1 MIRRLLLAIVLIVVA
16 LGVMHFA
23 IGFENFASTGSG
35 GSKKPVE
42 SSRRPPP
49 EIVIGNPDGD
59 RNSAVAV
66 SMRGRFQIEPKVEI
80 TLDDGSRR
88 RLRRYRFVAEDSATV
103 SSDLVH
109 LDRVTVDVYR
119 VDRTTNPPSE
129 KAVAKIVAREALV
142 QLGRDEEGR
151 PSIREDRDMDLAD
164 IVLTSIPG
172 SSKSDIRIAIARA
185 LVRQDDDGIHLRTP
199 NDQVPFEAKL
209 LGAGEVTMTGR
220 GVDGFVPRGE
230 DAVGG
235 TLRIDIANDPVV
247 RSRAGTLQASGKL
260 QYREDVATGF
270 ARLTMRN
277 AVRISSEFADGKT
290 VTGEAEELIAL
301 LQRNTA
307 APAATVEPLASG
319 DGAWRNLLL
328 RGAPVRVAFDTF
340 VVRCA
345 ELVVRPSL
353 AGEPAVIVAD
363 GNPQL
368 DDPARGISV
377 RCKGRASLID
387 LERWLAPQHRLAG
400 GNPLRLGFLARWLL
414 RFEERT
420 TLTDHGKET
429 TIVADD
435 GIRILAGDAGL
446 AIVRTPSAATMASPE
461 LLAECANG
469 FVYSRTALGERM
481 ELGEDPAAPSRFRVE
496 TVPTK
501 GQPIVVAGTGR
512 CRIERSA
519 QGSVALDLR
528 SAIADVTVDSDRGK
542 ALGVAA
548 LEAVLEG
555 RDVVRSIVAS
565 GPAVEFTTTIA
576 VGKGQSEA
584 IRTLGERIETWDGQR
599 LAVLGSP
606 ARVEREGGG
615 TLLGGRIDV
624 VPHTIGQ
631 PAIVVR
637 GTPAEVR
644 GAWTKQAVDAVGESA
659 ELSSRRITFLPTV
672 LPRAVLVAHGLGAR
686 STVAITQPAVIADLD
701 VQLARSDAAGVGQ
714 GRSRGDRLFL
724 LPSSGAA
731 MLHGS
736 PAVLERLEPSGRRL
750 LARGDRLRG
759 VQDAGG
765 SRIELWPG
773 ESSAPEIDL
782 LAPAAAPDAVGEAAG
797 GSDLD
802 DLRVI
807 ASSPIVLT
815 DDELLVDGTSRI
827 LSLRSDASIDPLG
840 LDVTTLR
847 LRAAFDRTTG
857 SVQSLAATHASMLWR
872 GMRAFA
878 EQLTI
883 DVPRHQLEI
892 HSSTDDGAWLE
903 MNGWRYTGG
912 MIEVDYRTRE
922 WRAWKTAA
930 RRVDG

>member
-1 MIRRLLLAIVLIVVA
+1 MIRRLFLAIVLIVVA

-80 TLDDGSRR
+80 TLADGSRR

-142 QLGRDEEGR
+142 QIGRDEEGR

-164 IVLTSIPG
+164 IVLTSVPG
-172 SSKSDIRIAIARA
+172 SSQSDIRIAIARA
-185 LVRQDDDGIHLRTP
+185 LVRQDDSGIHLRTP
-199 NDQVPFEAKL
+199 DDQVPFEAKL

-230 DAVGG
+230 DEVGG
-235 TLRIDIANDPVV
+235 TLRFDIANDPVV

-270 ARLTMRN
+270 GRLTMRN
-277 AVRISSEFADGKT
+277 AVRILGEFAGGKA
-290 VTGEAEELIAL
+290 VNGEAEELIAL

-307 APAATVEPLASG
+307 APAATVEPLAGG

-377 RCKGRASLID
+377 RCKGRASLVD

-414 RFEERT
+414 RFEEQT
-420 TLTDHGKET
+420 TLTDHKKES
-429 TIVADD
+429 TIVAKD

-446 AIVRTPSAATMASPE
+446 AIARTANAAMITSPE
-461 LLAECANG
+461 LLAESAKG
-469 FVYSRTALGERM
+469 FVYSRSPLGERM
-481 ELGEDPAAPSRFRVE
+481 QLGEDPAAPSRFHVE

-501 GQPIVVAGTGR
+501 GQPIVVDGTGR
-512 CRIERSA
+512 CVIERSTL
-519 QGSVALDLR
+519 GSVALDLR
-528 SAIADVTVDSDRGK
+528 SDVADVTVQSDRGK
-542 ALGVAA
+542 VVGVAA
-548 LEAVLEG
+548 LEASIEG
-555 RDVVRSIVAS
+555 REVVRSIVAS
-565 GPAVEFTTTIA
+565 GPAVEFATTLD
-576 VGKGQSEA
+576 VGKGRQEA
-584 IRTLGERIETWDGQR
+584 IRTFGERIETWDGQR
-599 LAVLGSP
+599 LVVLGSP

-615 TLLGGRIDV
+615 TLVGGRIDV
-624 VPHTIGQ
+624 VPHSIGQ

-644 GAWTKQAVDAVGESA
+644 GAWTKNAVGAAAESA
-659 ELSSRRITFLPTV
+659 ELSSRRITFLPTL
-672 LPRAVLVAHGLGAR
+672 LPRAVLVAHGLGSR
-686 STVAITQPAVIADLD
+686 WTLAITQPAVLADRD
-701 VQLARSDAAGVGQ
+701 VLLVRRDVAAVDQ
-714 GRSRGDRLFL
+714 GRSQGDRLFL
-724 LPSSGAA
+724 LPSSAAA

-736 PAVLERLEPSGRRL
+736 PAVLERIEPSGRRL

-759 VQDAGG
+759 VQAAGG

-773 ESSAPEIDL
+773 PSSAPEIDL
-782 LAPAAAPDAVGEAAG
+782 LAPAATVSDAGERTDG
-797 GSDLD
+797 GDLD
-802 DLRVI
+802 NLRVI

-815 DDELLVDGTSRI
+815 DDELMVDGTSRI
-827 LSLRSDASIDPLG
+827 LALRRDASIDPLG

-847 LRAAFDRTTG
+847 LRAALDRTSG

-883 DVPRHQLEI
+883 DVPRHQLDI
-892 HSSTDDGAWLE
+892 QSSTDDGAWLE

-912 MIEVDYRTRE
+912 MIQVDYLTRE